1 MIRNSFTL
9 IELLIIISVIGI
21 ITIISIPAF
30 RFFQPTLQLN
40 SISREII
47 SDLRYAQQLSITEQ
61 IEYCVRFFP
70 IEKKYKIIQ
79 CETAE
84 ILKEKPLP
92 NEITTLTVTGF
103 TDNQVRY
110 NPYGAVAEAG
120 TTTLENSKGQIKNI
134 LVKPSGF
141 VEMSDQ

>member
-1 MIRNSFTL
+1 MIKKSFTL

-21 ITIISIPAF
+21 ITAVSIPAF

-40 SISREII
+40 SISREIV
-47 SDLRYAQQLSITEQ
+47 SDLRYAQQLTITEQ
-61 IEYCVRFFP
+61 TEYCLKFFLA
-70 IEKKYKIIQ
+70 EKKYQIIQ

-84 ILKEKPLP
+84 VLKEKFLP
-92 NEITTLTVTGF
+92 DEIATLTVFGF
-103 TDNQVRY
+103 TDDQVRY

-141 VEMSDQ
+141 VEITD